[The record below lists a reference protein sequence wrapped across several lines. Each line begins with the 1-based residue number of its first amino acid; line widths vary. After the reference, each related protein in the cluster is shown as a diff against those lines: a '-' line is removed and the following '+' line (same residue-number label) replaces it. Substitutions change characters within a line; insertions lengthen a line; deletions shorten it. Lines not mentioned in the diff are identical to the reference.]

1 MKKCIGIVL
10 LLFAGVLALTGCSG
24 SGQDDFQEK
33 NYTVDGKQIEEIKID
48 VRDRQIRVS
57 LSEDDRIHIGYQES
71 EKEFYHIAVTEG
83 NVLTMSTQNNKNW
96 SDYIGGKPAASARV
110 ITLQIPDDMIS
121 ALTLSTTNEDLRI
134 PAIHMKDRISL
145 TVNGGNIEFD
155 GLDAGQEISLNAKN
169 GDISGTILGRYEEYA
184 IECNIKKGESNLP
197 KQKEEGNKSLHVTNN
212 NGDIAIEFKEE

>member
-1 MKKCIGIVL
+1 ML
-10 LLFAGVLALTGCSG
+10 HT
-24 SGQDDFQEK
+24 
-33 NYTVDGKQIEEIKID
+33 
-48 VRDRQIRVS
+48 
-57 LSEDDRIHIGYQES
+57 
-71 EKEFYHIAVTEG
+71 
-83 NVLTMSTQNNKNW
+83 
-96 SDYIGGKPAASARV
+96 
-110 ITLQIPDDMIS
+110 MIS

-155 GLDAGQEISLNAKN
+155 GLDTGQEISLNAKN

>member
-71 EKEFYHIAVTEG
+71 EKEFYHIVVTEG

-121 ALTLSTTNEDLRI
+121 ALTLSTTNEDLRL

>member
-1 MKKCIGIVL
+1 MKKCIVIVL
-10 LLFAGVLALTGCSG
+10 LIFAGMLVFTGCSG
-24 SGQDDFQEK
+24 SGQDEFQEK
-33 NYTVDGKQIEEIKID
+33 NYTVDGKEIEEIKID
-48 VRDRQIRVS
+48 VRDRQIHVS
-57 LSEDDRIHIGYQES
+57 LSKDDRIHIGYQES

-83 NVLTMSTQNNKNW
+83 NVLTMSAQNNKEW
-96 SDYIGGKPAASARV
+96 TDYIGGKPAASARI

-121 ALTLSTTNEDLRI
+121 ALTLSTTNEDVHL
-134 PAIHMKDRISL
+134 PAIHLKDRISL

-155 GLDAGQEISLNAKN
+155 GLAAEQEISLNAKN

>member
-1 MKKCIGIVL
+1 ML
-10 LLFAGVLALTGCSG
+10 HT
-24 SGQDDFQEK
+24 
-33 NYTVDGKQIEEIKID
+33 
-48 VRDRQIRVS
+48 
-57 LSEDDRIHIGYQES
+57 
-71 EKEFYHIAVTEG
+71 
-83 NVLTMSTQNNKNW
+83 
-96 SDYIGGKPAASARV
+96 
-110 ITLQIPDDMIS
+110 MIS

-155 GLDAGQEISLNAKN
+155 GLDTGQEISLNAKN

-184 IECNIKKGESNLP
+184 IECNIKKGECNLP